1 MKRLT
6 VHLEQPIFVDVD
18 QVNVGTKEA
27 PNMKPKKR
35 KCIQTTL
42 SFKNVAN
49 KVEAMHIVQR
59 VRKAHGIATWTDGE
73 KKGQEMI
80 YIVH

>member
-1 MKRLT
+1 MTRLT
-6 VHLEQPIFVDVD
+6 VHLEQPIFTDMP

-27 PNMKPKKR
+27 PMMKPKKR
-35 KCIQTTL
+35 KCIKNTL
-42 SFKNVAN
+42 SFKNVTN
-49 KVEAMHIVQR
+49 SDVKHILHR
-59 VRKAHGIATWTDGE
+59 VRKNHGIATWVEGD

>member
-1 MKRLT
+1 MTRLT
-6 VHLEQPIFVDVD
+6 VHLEQPIFTNVA

-27 PNMKPKKR
+27 PKMKPKKS
-35 KCIQTTL
+35 KCIQNTL
-42 SFKNVAN
+42 SFKNITALDA
-49 KVEAMHIVQR
+49 KHILQR
-59 VRKAHGIATWTDGE
+59 VRKTHGIATWTEGK

>member
-1 MKRLT
+1 MTRLT
-6 VHLEQPIFVDVD
+6 VHLEQPIFTNVN

-27 PNMKPKKR
+27 PKMKPKKS
-35 KCIQTTL
+35 KCIQNTL
-42 SFKNVAN
+42 SFKNITTLDA
-49 KVEAMHIVQR
+49 KHILQR
-59 VRKAHGIATWTDGE
+59 IRKAHGIATWTEGK